1 MSAENPFPKRKPT
14 RLAGFDYNNA
24 GAYFITVCTQSRKNL
39 LSHVV
44 GAIHESPEIKLTAY
58 GQILQ
63 DILDEIPARFGV
75 LVDQYVIMP
84 NHIHMILVITG
95 DAE

>member
-1 MSAENPFPKRKPT
+1 MNAENPFPKRKPT

-44 GAIHESPEIKLTAY
+44 GAIHESPVIKLTAY

-63 DILDEIPARFGV
+63 DILDKIPARFGV

-84 NHIHMILVITG
+84 NHI
-95 DAE
+95 